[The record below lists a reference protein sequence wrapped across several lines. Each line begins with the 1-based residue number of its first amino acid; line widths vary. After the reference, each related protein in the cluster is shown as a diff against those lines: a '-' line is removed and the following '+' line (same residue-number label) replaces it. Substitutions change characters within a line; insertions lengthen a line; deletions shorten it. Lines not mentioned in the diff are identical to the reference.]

1 MITRWTFRLGS
12 LVLLLLAA
20 AAASGQS
27 VLDGRWQGE
36 TDGGATLVLDLTVKG
51 AALTGTLTRNTTT
64 TKLVDGKVSGKTF
77 TFKATLGD
85 REESLSGE
93 LVDDRIRIWLDRQGS
108 DKAVVLTRESKKSEV
123 SR

>member
-1 MITRWTFRLGS
+1 MMTRWTFRLGS
-12 LVLLLLAA
+12 LVLLLLTAA
-20 AAASGQS
+20 VASGQS
-27 VLDGRWQGE
+27 GLDGRWQGD

-51 AALTGTLTRNTTT
+51 AALTGTLTRNTAT

-93 LVDDRIRIWLDRQGS
+93 LVDGKIRIWLDRQGP
-108 DKAVVLTRESKKSEV
+108 DKALVLVKEAKK
-123 SR
+123 